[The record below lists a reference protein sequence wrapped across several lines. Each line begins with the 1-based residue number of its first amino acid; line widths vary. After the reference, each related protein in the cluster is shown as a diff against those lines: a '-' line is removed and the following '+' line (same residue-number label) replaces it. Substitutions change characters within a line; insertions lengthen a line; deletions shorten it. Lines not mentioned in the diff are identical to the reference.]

1 MKFIAF
7 FILFSILSIT
17 SFSQVKDTT
26 DRRMVSVGALL
37 ANDIFIFQ
45 LDYSI
50 SIKNNFYKLGYICD
64 GGLSLTG
71 EDGPSYKGSF
81 LQSVSFTFGDRF
93 RSKAFEAWLYC
104 GPAYVWGINKFEDNP
119 QKQSNTIG
127 LEAKA
132 LLMFRASKSAGFGVG
147 CFGNLNRIKSFVG
160 ATISIVIT
168 NGN

>member
-1 MKFIAF
+1 M
-7 FILFSILSIT
+7 ILIT
-17 SFSQVKDTT
+17 PLHSKVKDTT

-64 GGLSLTG
+64 GNTSLEG
-71 EDGPSYKGSF
+71 VDGPSYKGSF
-81 LQSVSFTFGDRF
+81 LQSTSITIGDRF
-93 RSKAFEAWLYC
+93 RSKAFEAWLFC
-104 GPAYVWGINKFEDNP
+104 GPAYVWGFKRIEDNP
-119 QKQSNTIG
+119 DKQSKTIG

-147 CFGNLNRIKSFVG
+147 CFANINKVKSFVG
-160 ATISIVIT
+160 ATISFVIT